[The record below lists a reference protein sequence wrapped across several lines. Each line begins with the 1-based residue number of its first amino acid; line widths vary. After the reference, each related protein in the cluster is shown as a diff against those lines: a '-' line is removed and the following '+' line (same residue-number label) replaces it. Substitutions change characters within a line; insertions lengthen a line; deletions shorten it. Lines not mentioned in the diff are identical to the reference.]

1 MPDAGAAFTLSY
13 NGGWPAR
20 ARERWL
26 SSRRSAGRAVVSGA
40 YSCDWPL
47 AKRATIS
54 EPRMMAP

>member
-1 MPDAGAAFTLSY
+1 MPDAGAAVTLSY

-20 ARERWL
+20 ARGAL
-26 SSRRSAGRAVVSGA
+26 AVLAPQREPPCFSGA